1 MHMLRWTAVV
11 AGCLLWG
18 TTTLRAEDE
27 GPLTR
32 FSSDAAVVVRLGA
45 PEKTIGQVADLVDA
59 IQPGF
64 GDQVRQQGDMIGV
77 AISNPTLAGVDKT
90 EDWYLIVFADADGPP
105 TAIFAIP
112 ATDPKALAEALP
124 ENLESEIDGDW
135 VYYTDK
141 NQGLPDELKDD
152 DESIDEAMSDE
163 AGKLFDAGDL
173 AIYINVEDLAETY
186 KAQIEQAQDQAKAAI
201 ENLPNQLGPQGEQM
215 KPALAMYTAL
225 LEKLVVAV
233 GDGEELTIALNI
245 DKTGLTVEDYGLFA
259 EGSETAKTLAIHP
272 VSKMAM
278 LGKLPP
284 SAIGYVGVS
293 ADLQKLMQW
302 GLKYNVEMLQD
313 ESQKAALNKAID
325 GMKGIAFSGM
335 VNSFDIGDA
344 KSGLLKMV
352 GLAECTPADKLK
364 TQMRAI
370 SKSLGTI
377 EAPGIKQETTVKED
391 AETIS
396 GQKIDVLTIKQELD
410 DQNAAMIQ
418 TAMFGADGMVSRV
431 AYLDKGYL
439 QTMGG
444 GKGAMEAALKSYK
457 SPSSSASPAVAFQA
471 KLLPMSNLTW
481 MVDLPTLALRAAKVA
496 GDFGAN
502 LPFEASE
509 LDGLEVTPSFMGG
522 AVAIE
527 KNAVRAK
534 FTLPVDQ
541 AQNIAKLVMFGIQKQ
556 QQGR

>member
-1 MHMLRWTAVV
+1 MLRWTALV

-18 TTTLRAEDE
+18 AATLHAEDE

-32 FSSDAAVVVRLGA
+32 FSSDAAVVVRLAA

-141 NQGLPDELKDD
+141 NQGLPEKLTKD
-152 DESIDEAMSDE
+152 DESIEEGMGDE
-163 AGKLFDAGDL
+163 AGKLFDKGDL
-173 AIYINVEDLAETY
+173 AIYVNVEDLAETY
-186 KAQIEQAQDQAKAAI
+186 KAQLEEVQAKAKEAI
-201 ENLPNQLGPQGEQM
+201 ENLPNQLGPQGEQI
-215 KPALAMYTAL
+215 KPAMAMYSEL
-225 LEKLVVAV
+225 LDKLMVAV

-245 DKTGLTVEDYGLFA
+245 DKTGLTIEDYGVFG
-259 EGSETAKTLAIHP
+259 EDSETAKAIAAHP

-293 ADLQKLMQW
+293 ADLRKLMQW
-302 GLKYNVEMLQD
+302 GLKYSTEMLKD
-313 ESQKAALNKAID
+313 ESQKEALNKSIE

-335 VNSFDIGDA
+335 VNSFDIGDT
-344 KSGLLKMV
+344 KSGLFKMV
-352 GLAECTPADKLK
+352 GVAECTPVDKLK
-364 TQMRAI
+364 AQMRSI
-370 SKSLGTI
+370 SKSMGKI
-377 EAPGIKQETTVKED
+377 EYPGFSQETTVKED
-391 AETIS
+391 AETIA
-396 GQKIDVLTIKQELD
+396 GQKVDLITIKQEVE

-418 TAMFGADGMVSRV
+418 TAMFGPDGMTSRV
-431 AYLDKGYL
+431 AYLDKGYI

-444 GKGAMEAALKSYK
+444 GKGAMEAALKTYK
-457 SPSSSASPAVAFQA
+457 ATSSASAATAFQA
-471 KLLPMSNLTW
+471 KLLPASNLTW
-481 MVDLPTLALRAAKVA
+481 MLDLPTLAIRAAKVA
-496 GDFGAN
+496 GDFGAQ

-522 AVAIE
+522 AVAVE

-534 FTLPVDQ
+534 FTLPVEQ

-556 QQGR
+556 QGR

>member
-1 MHMLRWTAVV
+1 MLRWTALVV
-11 AGCLLWG
+11 GCLLWG
-18 TTTLRAEDE
+18 AATLHAEDE

-45 PEKTIGQVADLVDA
+45 PEKTIGQIADLVDA

-112 ATDPKALAEALP
+112 ATDPKALVAALP

-141 NQGLPDELKDD
+141 NQGLPEELKDD
-152 DESIDEAMSDE
+152 DESIEDGMSDE

-173 AIYINVEDLAETY
+173 AIYVNVADLAETY
-186 KAQIEQAQDQAKAAI
+186 KAQIEEAQAKAKEAL

-215 KPALAMYTAL
+215 KPVMAMYGEL
-225 LEKLVVAV
+225 LEKLIVAV

-245 DKTGLTVEDYGLFA
+245 DKTGLTIEDYGVFG
-259 EGSETAKTLAIHP
+259 EDSETAKALAAHP

-284 SAIGYVGVS
+284 SAIAYVGVS
-293 ADLQKLMQW
+293 ADLRKLMQW
-302 GLKYNVEMLQD
+302 GLKYSTEMLQD
-313 ESQKAALNKAID
+313 ESQKEALNKSID

-335 VNSFDIGDA
+335 VNAFDIGDA
-344 KSGLLKMV
+344 KSGLFKMV
-352 GLAECTPADKLK
+352 GVAECTPVDKLK
-364 TQMRAI
+364 AQMRSI
-370 SKSLGTI
+370 SKSMGKI
-377 EAPGIKQETTVKED
+377 EYPGFSQETTVKED

-396 GQKIDVLTIKQELD
+396 GQKVDLITIKQEVE

-418 TAMFGADGMVSRV
+418 TAMFGPDGMTSRV
-431 AYLDKGYL
+431 AYLDKGYI

-444 GKGAMEAALKSYK
+444 GKGAMEAAIKTYK
-457 SPSSSASPAVAFQA
+457 APSSASAATTFQA
-471 KLLPMSNLTW
+471 KLLPASNLTW
-481 MVDLPTLALRAAKVA
+481 MVDLPTLAVRAAKLA
-496 GDFGAN
+496 GDFGAQ

-527 KNAVRAK
+527 KSAVRAK
-534 FTLPVDQ
+534 FTLPVEQ

-556 QQGR
+556 QGR